1 MKSSDTAA
9 SHSSA
14 NSRAEENTAASHSAN
29 CRAEENNRKKPRG
42 GELPKEDSFQLPR
55 D

>member
-42 GELPKEDSFQLPR
+42 GGVT
-55 D
+55 